1 MNDFLIF
8 FLAVQLETL
17 GTKDEARGP
26 RREEGT
32 NKIKITEG
40 WLSQLVN

>member
-8 FLAVQLETL
+8 FLAVQLEAL
-17 GTKDEARGP
+17 GTRNEARGP

-32 NKIKITEG
+32 NKTKITEG
-40 WLSQLVN
+40 

>member
-8 FLAVQLETL
+8 LLAVRLETL
-17 GTKDEARGP
+17 GTEDEARGP

-32 NKIKITEG
+32 NKIKITQG
-40 WLSQLVN
+40 